1 MELLKTF
8 KCLLFIFELL
18 IDEQIPTTYRTCSEE
33 HIGIFHEL
41 QTSSWNLKFK
51 NYVFLF
57 SIVESMKLLWHGMSW
72 EIGLSFNSRPL
83 YLKWF
88 IVDPIMNLIR
98 PHLKFHT
105 ENCEDVICIFVSG
118 IFRLKKYFHFTKV
131 LTLF

>member
-57 SIVESMKLLWHGMSW
+57 SIVESMKLL
-72 EIGLSFNSRPL
+72 
-83 YLKWF
+83 
-88 IVDPIMNLIR
+88 
-98 PHLKFHT
+98 
-105 ENCEDVICIFVSG
+105 
-118 IFRLKKYFHFTKV
+118 
-131 LTLF
+131 